1 MRPCGL
7 FLLCGAAL
15 AWNSTSDETASSRS
29 TAPRL
34 VSPTSVPARL
44 RPAPCSACNCSG
56 VEGALDWMT
65 ASLEPT
71 LVRRFGSR
79 DAAKRML
86 SELRTW
92 RRPESPRPQLH
103 GGARPLPFISA
114 VCYGLWARKVP
125 PRPSHSRT
133 EVTGAVYGVR
143 SSATSASSRRTPSP
157 TTSLLCTS
165 AHRHAVAAC
174 PSRPHRLIPPPNT
187 AHSRAKLESRI
198 EKLA

>member
-1 MRPCGL
+1 MRPHGL

-15 AWNSTSDETASSRS
+15 ASNATSDESSRA

-44 RPAPCSACNCSG
+44 RPVPCSACNCSG
-56 VEGALDWMT
+56 VEGTLDWMT

-114 VCYGLWARKVP
+114 VR
-125 PRPSHSRT
+125 
-133 EVTGAVYGVR
+133 
-143 SSATSASSRRTPSP
+143 
-157 TTSLLCTS
+157 
-165 AHRHAVAAC
+165 
-174 PSRPHRLIPPPNT
+174 
-187 AHSRAKLESRI
+187 
-198 EKLA
+198 